1 MPVYLSL
8 TRGALVR
15 IGLTGSTR
23 RRYQGDNTVSPMSKS
38 YYPTDRAGRI
48 DWHNNFAKEFPKV
61 GKDLG
66 FTDAEITNA
75 VNDSKYA
82 VHILQ
87 TLGPE
92 IDSDP
97 GHAAN
102 AVLSGQSSG
111 EYVDLPAGS
120 RAPTAVRP
128 GIDTRR
134 QARVER
140 IKRHNAYTDAI
151 GKQLKVVSEAKFDA
165 KKYNA
170 ELGRPR
176 QTGPTVTIPFR
187 KAGGEVS
194 GINLYRQRKG
204 EKPPQKVG
212 FFMRTPAI
220 DTAPGKSGQLTYTA
234 RAVIDGEEV
243 GLPSDAV
250 SVTVT

>member
-1 MPVYLSL
+1 
-8 TRGALVR
+8 
-15 IGLTGSTR
+15 
-23 RRYQGDNTVSPMSKS
+23 MSKS

-48 DWHNNFAKEFPKV
+48 DWHSNFAKEFPKV
-61 GKDLG
+61 RKDLG

-111 EYVDLPAGS
+111 DYVDLPSGGS
-120 RAPTAVRP
+120 APTPVRP

-140 IKRHNAYTDAI
+140 IKASPKFNADVAKKLRIET
-151 GKQLKVVSEAKFDA
+151 EKFDA
-165 KKYNA
+165 AKYKA
-170 ELGRPR
+170 ELGRAR
-176 QTGPTVTIPFR
+176 QTGNFVTIPFR
-187 KAGGEVS
+187 KAGGGVA
-194 GINLYRQRKG
+194 GINLYRRGKG
-204 EKPPQKVG
+204 DKAPQKVG
-212 FFMRTPAI
+212 FYFRTPAI
-220 DTAPGKSGQLTYTA
+220 DTSPGKGELNYTA
-234 RAVIDGEEV
+234 RAVMNENEIGQS
-243 GLPSDAV
+243 SDAV
-250 SVTVT
+250 TVVVG